1 MNQHRFAQS
10 AVCWLTPVPFAS
22 QPASTV
28 GRDGTHCSGAKSN
41 TSLSSRCSV
50 AFRQVAWL
58 LLLTLFFHLEVRAQ
72 AVGSITGTVT
82 DPSGAVIANAIV
94 TATRVETGVAQS
106 TRTGNAGTYT
116 IPNLVVGTYNV
127 TVEVRGFKPASASR
141 ITLDV
146 SQQRQVDFK
155 LSLVGV
161 ESTVEVDTAP
171 PLINT
176 TDATIAGLVSE
187 EQVET
192 LPLNGRNIS
201 GLVMM
206 EPGMA
211 QDTGSMGWMGPQ
223 WIANGNRG
231 ETLTGTLDNA
241 DISDAEMGTL
251 QFTNFNL
258 DAIAEF
264 KVLQNNYSAQYGQG
278 GGTITEMVS
287 KTGTNQFHGSA
298 FEFLRNNVFDARNY
312 FATSVPPFKRN
323 EFGATFGGPLKKD
336 KTFFFGEYAGLRQR
350 LGEPDVVVVPT
361 AAQRQGQVTIGVTD
375 INGVTQQFN
384 YQVPLNSVAQEV
396 LSKYP
401 MPNQPNGIYGAN
413 TFNFLFSQPT
423 DDNQFS
429 VRLDQ
434 HFGNDS
440 LFARA
445 SYENQNA
452 LETDKWAA
460 ELGGSSFSSA
470 NVGQARNYAISDTHV
485 FTPTLLN
492 VFTFTLN
499 RGIEGVPEVS
509 AEQNTTATSFNDGS
523 LQGWGPDTFETK
535 YVVTLF
541 DYKDDVSWTRGR
553 HSFNVG
559 GQFRREWDNGTGVT
573 YIGPSGVFNFNAGTP
588 LSAAIPSTDG
598 GPALAAGS
606 ASPSGMISMMEGDDV
621 NYGRATAVPGYGPP
635 GGGQVWWYLR
645 RWTTA
650 GYVQDDIRAIRRL
663 TLNLG
668 LRYEYASVPWELKN
682 RLARPDDQGSLFG
695 TFVVNPQPLWKP
707 DRIAGDFAPRFGM
720 ALNLGSNTVLRGGFA
735 TFTNMIPTVYP
746 DQALVN
752 FPIASLNYL
761 PNAPYSLTPQSVSL
775 PPLTS
780 TSGQP
785 LAVNGTS
792 SIPPNTPVNVAP
804 YAAILGPVS
813 GDYPSDAMKNG
824 YTISAN
830 VTLEHQFFNSIALQA
845 SYIANNGVFLYNMTY
860 PNAFTGAE
868 SQYTPYTNTTPG
880 LGELQVFYNGAHSTY
895 NGLQMQMRKISAS
908 HGLQFQAN
916 YTWAKDLT
924 DADAVWSAGGS
935 SGGISQNNP
944 ECVPCERSRA
954 SYSVAQRFVAN
965 FEYTLPFASL
975 LATAPKRLTNGW
987 MILGIF
993 SAQSGFPFTVV
1004 SPYGSLEYG
1013 YDTLDGFGARPN
1025 LLQMPTKAPN
1035 AGHSPQ
1041 FFSDAVINGS
1051 DYGLNDG
1058 FFGTPTVMNA
1068 GVPVLPTPGNLGR
1081 NTFTGP
1087 GWSNFDFSLVK
1098 DTAITETTQLQ
1109 FRAEFFNIFNQATFA
1124 TPGAGGIATS
1134 GSAGGVSLGSPNF
1147 GISTSTATAER
1158 QIQLGLRFIF

>member
-1 MNQHRFAQS
+1 MTQNRLSLLAI
-10 AVCWLTPVPFAS
+10 CGLP
-22 QPASTV
+22 PASFALHPERASTGYLN
-28 GRDGTHCSGAKSN
+28 GRYRRAATNRSSLAKKFPV
-41 TSLSSRCSV
+41 TLRHAAC
-50 AFRQVAWL
+50 L
-58 LLLTLFFHLEVRAQ
+58 LLLTLFFRLEVRAQ
-72 AVGSITGTVT
+72 AVGSITGSVT
-82 DPSGAVIANAIV
+82 DPSGAVIANSIV

-106 TRTGNAGTYT
+106 TRTSSAGTYT

-127 TVEVRGFKPASASR
+127 TVEVSGFKPASATG

-146 SQQRQVDFK
+146 SQQRQVDFR

-161 ESTVEVDTAP
+161 ESTVEVNTAP

-176 TDATIAGLVSE
+176 TDATIAGLVSQ

-298 FEFLRNNVFDARNY
+298 FEFLRNNVLDARNY

-323 EFGATFGGPLKKD
+323 EFGATFGGPLKRD

-361 AAQRQGQVTIGVTD
+361 AAERQGQVS
-375 INGVTQQFN
+375 INGFD

-401 MPNQPNGIYGAN
+401 MPNQPNGLYGAN

-423 DDNQFS
+423 DDDQFS

-440 LFARA
+440 LFVRA
-445 SYENQNA
+445 SYENTNA

-509 AEQNTTATSFNDGS
+509 AEQNTTATNFNDGS

-553 HSFNVG
+553 HTLNVG

-588 LSAAIPSTDG
+588 LSAAIPSTNG
-598 GPALAAGS
+598 GPTLAAGS
-606 ASPSGMISMMEGDDV
+606 ASPSGLVSMMEGDDV

-645 RWTTA
+645 RWTSA
-650 GYVQDDIRAIRRL
+650 GYVQDDIHATRRL

-707 DRIAGDFAPRFGM
+707 DRVAGDFAPRFGM
-720 ALNLGSNTVLRGGFA
+720 ALNLGNSTVLRGGFA

-752 FPIASLNYL
+752 FPIASLNFL
-761 PNAPYSLTPQSVSL
+761 PNATYSLTPQSVSL

-792 SIPPNTPVNVAP
+792 SIPPNTPVNIAP

-830 VTLEHQFFNSIALQA
+830 VTLEHQFFNSIAVQA

-1004 SPYGSLEYG
+1004 GPYGSLQYG
-1013 YDTLDGFGARPN
+1013 YDTLNGFGARPN

-1041 FFSDAVINGS
+1041 FFSNAVINGS
-1051 DYGLNDG
+1051 NYGMNDG
-1058 FFGTPTVMNA
+1058 FFGLPTVTSPVN
-1068 GVPVLPTPGNLGR
+1068 GQTVLPTPGNLGR

-1124 TPGAGGIATS
+1124 TPGAGGIASS